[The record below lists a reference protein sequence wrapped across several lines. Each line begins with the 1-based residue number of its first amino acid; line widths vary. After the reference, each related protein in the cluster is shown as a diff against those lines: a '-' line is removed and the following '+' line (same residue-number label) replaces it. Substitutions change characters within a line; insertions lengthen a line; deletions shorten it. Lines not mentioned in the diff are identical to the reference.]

1 MIISNAGNTMTLQTA
16 ARRAASSEADG
27 AAEGPKD
34 SVTTGGDGKS
44 SGVGENAKKVLIA
57 SACGMGGLTGGY
69 VMGSMTGALALNR
82 VATLAQYANTA
93 GYVGAGLGALWGA
106 ALYLKNDDAAVS
118 AVVKGSAA
126 GSVGGTIGLVG
137 GAFAGPALTALTQSA
152 SYATNLPLA
161 TAISGSLLGFA
172 INRAGEKD
180 TPSDVV
186 KQAAGLSTGATLGW
200 VAGGV
205 AQHLVNNIAGTSLG
219 FGGAL
224 GAVAGGLTGLGL
236 YLNWDKVGY
245 NNDY

>member
-1 MIISNAGNTMTLQTA
+1 MMITNAGSTMTLQTA
-16 ARRAASSEADG
+16 ARRAATPESNET
-27 AAEGPKD
+27 AEGPKD
-34 SVTTGGDGKS
+34 SVTTGGDNSKG
-44 SGVGENAKKVLIA
+44 GVSENAKKVLIA

-69 VMGSMTGALALNR
+69 VMGSMTGALALSR
-82 VATLAQYANTA
+82 VATLAPYAGAA
-93 GYVGAGLGALWGA
+93 GMAGAGLGALWGA

-126 GSVGGTIGLVG
+126 GSVGGTVGLVG
-137 GAFAGPALTALTQSA
+137 GAFAGPALAALTQSA

-161 TAISGSLLGFA
+161 AAVSGSLLGFA

-186 KQAAGLSTGATLGW
+186 KQAAGLSTGATIGW

-205 AQHLVNNIAGTSLG
+205 AQHFVNSIAGTSLG
-219 FGGAL
+219 WGGAL

>member
-1 MIISNAGNTMTLQTA
+1 MIISNAGSTMTLQSA
-16 ARRAASSEADG
+16 ARRAATPEADG
-27 AAEGPKD
+27 TAEGPKD
-34 SVTTGGDGKS
+34 SVTTGDNGKS
-44 SGVGENAKKVLIA
+44 GVSENAKKVLIA

-69 VMGSMTGALALNR
+69 VMGSMTGALALSR
-82 VATLAQYANTA
+82 VATLAPYANAA
-93 GYVGAGLGALWGA
+93 GIAGAGLGALWGA

-126 GSVGGTIGLVG
+126 GSVGGTVGLVA
-137 GAFAGPALTALTQSA
+137 GAFAGPALTGLTQA
-152 SYATNLPLA
+152 AGYTTGLPLA

-186 KQAAGLSTGATLGW
+186 KQAAGLSTGATIGW

-205 AQHLVNNIAGTSLG
+205 AQHFVNSIAGTSLG
-219 FGGAL
+219 WGGAL
-224 GAVAGGLTGLGL
+224 GAVAGGLTGLGV

-245 NNDY
+245 SNDY

>member
-16 ARRAASSEADG
+16 ARRASTPEADG

-34 SVTTGGDGKS
+34 SVSTSDDKS
-44 SGVGENAKKVLIA
+44 KGVGESAKKALIA

-69 VMGSMTGALALNR
+69 VMGSMTGALALTR
-82 VATLAQYANTA
+82 VATLAPYAGAA
-93 GYVGAGLGALWGA
+93 GYAGAGLGALWGA

-126 GSVGGTIGLVG
+126 GSVGGTLGLIG
-137 GAFAGPALTALTQSA
+137 GAFAGPALSELTGA
-152 SYATNLPLA
+152 IGYATNLPLA

-205 AQHLVNNIAGTSLG
+205 AQHLVNNVTGASLSM
-219 FGGAL
+219 GGAL
-224 GAVAGGLTGLGL
+224 GAVAGGLAGLSL
-236 YLNWDKVGY
+236 YLNWDKVSYG
-245 NNDY
+245 NDY